1 MGNWGHGVFDDD
13 SALDY
18 LDGLVD
24 SGGDVTGRFQQLL
37 TSAVSADY
45 LEYFVS
51 VPALAVVALI
61 AERQRAG
68 LLTDTSGC
76 EYARDLDFSANED
89 LRALAVRAL
98 DRILDPSDNHWY
110 GLVTEEGSL
119 PEEAR
124 AEFARYREV
133 LS

>member
-1 MGNWGHGVFDDD
+1 MGNWGHGAFDDD

-24 SGGDVTGRFQQLL
+24 SGRDVTERFRELL
-37 TSAVSADY
+37 NSAVSTDY

-61 AERQRAG
+61 ADRQQPG
-68 LLTDTSGC
+68 LITDTSGR
-76 EYARDLDFSANED
+76 EYARDLDFGANED
-89 LRALAVRAL
+89 LHALAVRAL
-98 DRILDPSDNHWY
+98 DRILDPQDNHWY
-110 GLVTEEGSL
+110 GIVTADGPL

-124 AEFARYREV
+124 AEFDRYRAA